1 MKKRTLSVLIILA
14 LLVSNLAAPTYLAEA
29 SSIVKVAYDPF
40 LVKLE
45 ADQKTV
51 IPDDG
56 DNAFGTEAAAG
67 RIWTDKSVEATV
79 DGKFN
84 VELSALAQEYIIQ
97 GSGTNGSGGYASSKA
112 PMVDVTFILDMS
124 GSMGITQNG
133 KLLGN
138 DINHETDGIIY
149 RVDAMQRAVNHVIK
163 TVMEANPKN
172 RVAVHWFTGTGNAGT
187 LMPLNSYTTEDA
199 NKRYIDYSVSSS
211 NIHTLKNVDS
221 LKITGSNSV
230 VKFSKDVGGGTPTQ
244 DGIMYGVQ
252 QMITDIGTGQKAI
265 DAPTRTPFVLV
276 LSDGAA
282 SSGKDGWYVPASSG
296 SASGNAV
303 SGSAKITAVTIL
315 TGRYMKDQLDS
326 KYQHYNNNDTTIKSQ
341 FYTVGLGSEQ
351 DIYGV
356 SDGGVRD
363 YSAYPWATL
372 DPKDLYARR
381 NDTQGSAK
389 SIHNAIVS
397 YATAQSKPANIKDY
411 SNDYGYSDYYTF
423 ADTYTK
429 LIGAFDQLAN
439 DAASA
444 SKIPPILNLP
454 LGQASGEDTITDHIT
469 RAINMTDEIGE
480 GFQIE
485 VNTLKIGNSVAK
497 VEETISNG
505 VVYGFDGYQSKVA
518 IQTVD
523 GVTTLKWFIQAD
535 DLKNH
540 IYTFKDRDIP
550 KPGEYNAP
558 KDGPFKLNYR
568 LIPSIEETPDSITKT
583 TYFSNAMDGAEAK
596 TTAYFTPPSDNPY
609 YMNFEE
615 TTISKTNGLAGTANY
630 ISKETISD
638 GKVSIKLGNNGRLDV
653 EMGVVKS
660 GPEQVKVSDTIK
672 YPVTV
677 YNYTDSDKTVSIQS
691 EGQNRTD
698 ISVPGKSS
706 STEEF
711 TTTAPNTTT
720 EKLTSNVATV
730 DVDGKT
736 ITSNTVDTKVVN
748 KINYTVIFDSQG
760 GSAVADV
767 SVLEGTTVL
776 KPVDPAYNDR
786 NFLGW
791 YKEVAYTTAW
801 DFQTDI
807 VTENI
812 TLYAKWNNTPTVSN
826 YTATAEYNASVSGI
840 VEGTDIDGDSLTYS
854 KGSDPSNGTVTVN
867 ADGTWTYMPNTN
879 YVGSDSFTVTVTDE
893 HGATTISTVNVTVK
907 PNTPPIVVNYD
918 VSTGYNT
925 PVGGTVVGTDS
936 DKDILSYTKASDPSN
951 GTVTVNAEGT
961 WTYTPNTN
969 YVGSDSFT
977 VTVTDEHGA
986 TTVSTVNVTVNA
998 EPNTS
1003 PTVGTNS
1010 VTTEYNIPVGGTVV
1024 GTDADGDTLS
1034 YTKGSEPANGTV
1046 TVNADGTWTYTPN
1059 AGYSG
1064 SDSFTVTVSDGR
1076 GGIAVSTV
1084 TVTVKP
1090 NIAPTVGNYT
1100 ATAEHN
1106 ASVSGTVV
1114 GSDIDGDSLTYSKGS
1129 DPSNGTVTVNTDG
1142 TWTYTPNTN
1151 YVGSD
1156 SFTVTVTDEHGATTV
1171 STVNVTV
1178 NAKPNTSPTVG
1189 IDSVTT
1195 EYNTPVGGTV
1205 VGTDADGDALSYTK
1219 GSGPANGTVTVNT
1232 DGTWTYTPKAGFTGS
1247 DSFTVTVSDGRGGTA
1262 VSTVNVTVNAQVIPP
1277 VEPPVNTPPTVGNYT
1292 VTTGYNTPATGT
1304 VAGTDANGDALSYTK
1319 ASNPTNGT
1327 VTVNADGTWTYT
1339 PNTDYSGSDSFT
1351 VTVSDGRGGTA
1362 VSTIKVTVEAK
1373 LPAYAINMNA
1383 NPNSIIGDG
1392 KSTTVLTVTIVD
1404 SNNKPQENVK
1414 VEFSAPI
1421 GSFSNGNSA
1430 FTDSNGKASV
1440 IFKSD
1445 KIEGINTQVVPVKAT
1460 AQDEIRKLHAQGQI
1474 EITFEPGS
1482 IRGTVVDNETGHPIK
1497 GAKVVVKKDFDGDG
1511 TIDFLSEMVTGSDGK
1526 YNIAVPKGDLVYDV
1540 FITAPMMVNG
1550 NLEDKTFLQKSEAGN
1565 ITGKLFEQFDS
1576 LKTAAGLVLLKNT
1589 DGSIGYLKDYSK
1601 ITVEV
1606 QMNNSGAGYHSDV
1619 SNENTSAGVFN
1630 IGDLEKDK
1638 KYTIDVIYN
1647 FDNGQKIIIGK
1658 MNAVLDSDGQINISQ
1673 VLIDPYGIVT
1683 DKSTG
1688 EIIEGADIKLYY
1700 ADTARNAAN
1709 GNKAGELVNLPI
1721 LEGFPP
1727 ADNRNPQVS
1736 DAEGNYAYMVFPHAD
1751 YYLVA
1756 TKPGYETFISETIE
1770 VYEEIVRFDIGMMA
1784 DKKSAS
1790 TGSETDS
1797 KPVTKLPKTGF
1808 MLGIEIYEL
1817 LLVFFVIT
1825 FIVLISSRFSRK
1837 RKI

>member
-893 HGATTISTVNVTVK
+893 HGATT
-907 PNTPPIVVNYD
+907 
-918 VSTGYNT
+918 
-925 PVGGTVVGTDS
+925 
-936 DKDILSYTKASDPSN
+936 
-951 GTVTVNAEGT
+951 
-961 WTYTPNTN
+961 
-969 YVGSDSFT
+969 
-977 VTVTDEHGA
+977 
-986 TTVSTVNVTVNA
+986 
-998 EPNTS
+998 
-1003 PTVGTNS
+1003 
-1010 VTTEYNIPVGGTVV
+1010 
-1024 GTDADGDTLS
+1024 
-1034 YTKGSEPANGTV
+1034 
-1046 TVNADGTWTYTPN
+1046 
-1059 AGYSG
+1059 
-1064 SDSFTVTVSDGR
+1064 
-1076 GGIAVSTV
+1076 
-1084 TVTVKP
+1084 
-1090 NIAPTVGNYT
+1090 
-1100 ATAEHN
+1100 
-1106 ASVSGTVV
+1106 
-1114 GSDIDGDSLTYSKGS
+1114 
-1129 DPSNGTVTVNTDG
+1129 
-1142 TWTYTPNTN
+1142 
-1151 YVGSD
+1151 
-1156 SFTVTVTDEHGATTV
+1156 V

>member
-1 MKKRTLSVLIILA
+1 MKKRMLSVLIILA

-56 DNAFGTEAAAG
+56 DKAFGTEAAAG

-79 DGKFN
+79 DGKFD
-84 VELSALAQEYIIQ
+84 VELSALAQEYMIQ
-97 GSGTNGSGGYASSKA
+97 GSGTNESGGYASSKA

-124 GSMGITQNG
+124 GSMGITQDG
-133 KLLGN
+133 KVLGN
-138 DINHETDGIIY
+138 DIIHETATIY

-172 RVAVHWFTGTGNAGT
+172 RVAVHWFTGTGTAGT

-230 VKFSKDVGGGTPTQ
+230 VAFSKDVGGGTPTQ

-252 QMITDIGTGQKAI
+252 QMITSIGSSQKGV
-265 DAPTRTPFVLV
+265 DEPTRTPFVLI

-282 SSGKDGWYVPASSG
+282 SDGKENWYTPKTTG
-296 SASGNAV
+296 SPIGIASGNTV
-303 SGSAKITAVTIL
+303 RGSANITAVTIL

-341 FYTVGLGSEQ
+341 FYTVGLGTEK

-356 SDGGVRD
+356 SDGGVRN

-372 DPKDLYARR
+372 DPKELYARR
-381 NDTQGSAK
+381 NESGGTA
-389 SIHNAIVS
+389 NAIHKAIGT
-397 YATAQSKPANIKDY
+397 YAKNYTAKDY

-429 LIGAFDQLAN
+429 LIGAFDQLAS

-480 GFQIE
+480 GFKID
-485 VNTLKIGNSVAK
+485 VNTLKIGNSAAK
-497 VEETISNG
+497 VKETISNG
-505 VVYGFDGYQSKVA
+505 VIYGFDGYESKVA

-540 IYTFKDRDIP
+540 IYTFKDRDVP
-550 KPGEYNAP
+550 NPGEYNAP
-558 KDGPFKLNYR
+558 KDGPFKLNYKVSP
-568 LIPSIEETPDSITKT
+568 IFNESPGNITKT
-583 TYFSNAMDGAEAK
+583 TYFTNAMDGAEAK

-615 TTISKTNGLAGTANY
+615 TTVSKTNGLEGTTNY

-691 EGQNRTD
+691 EGQNKTN

-706 STEEF
+706 ITEEF
-711 TTTAPNTTT
+711 TTTAPNTQT

-730 DVDGKT
+730 VLDGKT
-736 ITSNTVDTKVVN
+736 ITSNTVDTKVA
-748 KINYTVIFDSQG
+748 S
-760 GSAVADV
+760 
-767 SVLEGTTVL
+767 
-776 KPVDPAYNDR
+776 
-786 NFLGW
+786 
-791 YKEVAYTTAW
+791 
-801 DFQTDI
+801 
-807 VTENI
+807 
-812 TLYAKWNNTPTVSN
+812 NNTPTVPN

-840 VEGTDIDGDSLTYS
+840 VEGTDIDGDSLTYL

-867 ADGTWTYMPNTN
+867 ADGTWTYTPNTN
-879 YVGSDSFTVTVTDE
+879 YVGSDSFTVKVTDE
-893 HGATTISTVNVTVK
+893 QGATAISTVDVTVK
-907 PNTPPIVVNYD
+907 PNAPPVVANYD

-925 PVGGTVVGTDS
+925 PVGGTVVGTDA

-951 GTVTVNAEGT
+951 GTVTVNADGT

-977 VTVTDEHGA
+977 VTVTDEHGD

-1003 PTVGTNS
+1003 PTVGNNS
-1010 VTTEYNIPVGGTVV
+1010 VTTEYNVPVGGTVV

-1034 YTKGSEPANGTV
+1034 YTKGSEPENGTV

-1084 TVTVKP
+1084 TVTVNP
-1090 NIAPTVGNYT
+1090 NIAPAVGNYT

-1114 GSDIDGDSLTYSKGS
+1114 GSDVDGDSLTYSKGS
-1129 DPSNGTVTVNTDG
+1129 DPTNGTVTVSADG
-1142 TWTYTPNTN
+1142 TWTYTPNTD
-1151 YVGSD
+1151 YSGSD

-1189 IDSVTT
+1189 NYNVTT
-1195 EYNTPVGGTV
+1195 EYNTPATGTV
-1205 VGTDADGDALSYTK
+1205 AGTDVDGDTLSYTK
-1219 GSGPANGTVTVNT
+1219 GSNPTNGTVTVNT

-1247 DSFTVTVSDGRGGTA
+1247 DSFTVTVIDGRGGTA

-1277 VEPPVNTPPTVGNYT
+1277 VEQPVNTPPTVGNYN

-1373 LPAYAINMNA
+1373 LPGYAINMNA

-1404 SNNKPQENVK
+1404 SSNKPQQNVK

-1460 AQDEIRKLHAQGQI
+1460 VQDEIRKLYAQGQI

-1482 IRGTVVDNETGHPIK
+1482 IRGTVVDNETGQPIK

-1565 ITGKLFEQFDS
+1565 MTGKLFDQFDS
-1576 LKTAAGLVLLKNT
+1576 VKTAAGLVLFKNS
-1589 DGSIGYLKDYSK
+1589 DGSFGYLKDYSK

-1619 SNENTSAGVFN
+1619 SNENTSAGVFS
-1630 IGDLEKDK
+1630 IGGLEKDK

-1736 DAEGNYAYMVFPHAD
+1736 DAEGSYAYMVFPHAD
-1751 YYLVA
+1751 YYLVV

-1784 DKKSAS
+1784 DKKSAV

-1817 LLVFFVIT
+1817 LLIFFVIT

>member
-1 MKKRTLSVLIILA
+1 MKKRMLSVLIILA

-56 DNAFGTEAAAG
+56 DKAFGTEAAAG

-79 DGKFN
+79 DGKFD
-84 VELSALAQEYIIQ
+84 VTLSALAQEYMIQ
-97 GSGTNGSGGYASSKA
+97 GSGTNESGGYASSKA

-124 GSMGITQNG
+124 GSMGITQDG
-133 KLLGN
+133 KVLGN
-138 DINHETDGIIY
+138 DIIHETATIY

-172 RVAVHWFTGTGNAGT
+172 RVAVHWFTGTGTAGT

-230 VKFSKDVGGGTPTQ
+230 VTFIKDVGGGTPTQ

-252 QMITDIGTGQKAI
+252 QMITSIGSSQKGV
-265 DAPTRTPFVLV
+265 DEPTRTPFVLI

-282 SSGKDGWYVPASSG
+282 SDGKENWYTPKTTG
-296 SASGNAV
+296 SPIGIASGNTV
-303 SGSAKITAVTIL
+303 RGSANITAVTIL

-341 FYTVGLGSEQ
+341 FYTVGLGTEK

-356 SDGGVRD
+356 SDGGVRN

-372 DPKDLYARR
+372 DPKELYARR
-381 NDTQGSAK
+381 NESEGTA
-389 SIHNAIVS
+389 NAIHKAIGT
-397 YATAQSKPANIKDY
+397 YAKNYTAKDY

-423 ADTYTK
+423 ADTFTK
-429 LIGAFDQLAN
+429 VMGAFDQLAN
-439 DAASA
+439 DASSA

-480 GFQIE
+480 GFQID
-485 VNTLKIGNSVAK
+485 VNTLKIGNSAAK
-497 VEETISNG
+497 VEEMISNG
-505 VVYGFDGYQSKVA
+505 VIYGFDGYESKVA
-518 IQTVD
+518 IQAVD

-558 KDGPFKLNYR
+558 KDGPFKLNYKVSP
-568 LIPSIEETPDSITKT
+568 IFNESPGNITKT
-583 TYFSNAMDGAEAK
+583 TYFTNAMDGAEAK

-609 YMNFEE
+609 YVNFEE
-615 TTISKTNGLAGTANY
+615 TTVSKTNGLAGTANY

-653 EMGVVKS
+653 ELGVVKS

-691 EGQNRTD
+691 EGQNKTE
-698 ISVPGKSS
+698 ISVPGKSL

-711 TTTAPNTTT
+711 TTTAPNTQT
-720 EKLTSNVATV
+720 EKLTSGVATV
-730 DVDGKT
+730 VVDGKT

-748 KINYTVIFDSQG
+748 KINYTVKFDSQG

-767 SVLEGTTVL
+767 SVLEGTTVS
-776 KPVDPAYNDR
+776 KPVDPAYDDR

-791 YKEVAYTTAW
+791 YREVAYTTAW
-801 DFQTDI
+801 DFQTDS

-812 TLYAKWNNTPTVSN
+812 TLYAKWNNTPTVPN
-826 YTATAEYNASVSGI
+826 YTATAEYNASVSSI
-840 VEGTDIDGDSLTYS
+840 VEGTDIDGDSLTYL

-867 ADGTWTYMPNTN
+867 AD
-879 YVGSDSFTVTVTDE
+879 
-893 HGATTISTVNVTVK
+893 
-907 PNTPPIVVNYD
+907 
-918 VSTGYNT
+918 
-925 PVGGTVVGTDS
+925 
-936 DKDILSYTKASDPSN
+936 
-951 GTVTVNAEGT
+951 GT

-977 VTVTDEHGA
+977 VTVTDEHGD

-1003 PTVGTNS
+1003 PTVGNNS
-1010 VTTEYNIPVGGTVV
+1010 VTTEYNVPVGGTVV

-1034 YTKGSEPANGTV
+1034 YTKGSEPENGTV

-1084 TVTVKP
+1084 TVTVNP
-1090 NIAPTVGNYT
+1090 NIAPAVGNYT

-1114 GSDIDGDSLTYSKGS
+1114 GSDVDGDSLTYSKGS
-1129 DPSNGTVTVNTDG
+1129 DPTNGTVTVSADG
-1142 TWTYTPNTN
+1142 TWTYTPNTD
-1151 YVGSD
+1151 YSGSD

-1189 IDSVTT
+1189 NYNVTT
-1195 EYNTPVGGTV
+1195 EYNTPATGTV
-1205 VGTDADGDALSYTK
+1205 AGTDVDGDTLSYTK
-1219 GSGPANGTVTVNT
+1219 GSNPTNGTVTVNT

-1247 DSFTVTVSDGRGGTA
+1247 DSFTVTVIDGRGGTA

-1277 VEPPVNTPPTVGNYT
+1277 VEQPVNTPPTVGNYN

-1373 LPAYAINMNA
+1373 LPGYAINMNA

-1404 SNNKPQENVK
+1404 SSNKPQQNVK

-1460 AQDEIRKLHAQGQI
+1460 VQDEIRKLYAQGQI

-1550 NLEDKTFLQKSEAGN
+1550 NLEDKTFLQKSESGN

-1576 LKTAAGLVLLKNT
+1576 VKTAAGLVLFKNS
-1589 DGSIGYLKDYSK
+1589 DGSFGYLKDYSK

-1606 QMNNSGAGYHSDV
+1606 QTNNSGAGYHSDV
-1619 SNENTSAGVFN
+1619 SNENTSAGVFS
-1630 IGDLEKDK
+1630 IGGLEKDK

-1736 DAEGNYAYMVFPHAD
+1736 DAEGSYAYMVFPHAD
-1751 YYLVA
+1751 YYLVV

-1784 DKKSAS
+1784 DKKSAV

-1817 LLVFFVIT
+1817 LMVFFVIT
-1825 FIVLISSRFSRK
+1825 FTVLISGSFGRK